1 MIMINTLS
9 SRNLFGGSVGPI
21 RKQLPSGQFQNVYE
35 GVKVRAQPLPLRVP
49 TSPQQQAIQQQTQ
62 VNHVQVPIVIQNSSQ
77 STQSNSTS
85 PTPQA
90 ESPILTNLLHKN
102 SSSNPPKID
111 ASNATLETEVCSLDS
126 HFSIPKSSPTF
137 YNKDLTKMHELI
149 NHIKPNI

>member
-1 MIMINTLS
+1 M
-9 SRNLFGGSVGPI
+9 GPI
-21 RKQLPSGQFQNVYE
+21 RKQLPSGQFQNVYD

-49 TSPQQQAIQQQTQ
+49 TSPQQQTIQQQTQ
-62 VNHVQVPIVIQNSSQ
+62 VNDIHIPTIQSSPQ
-77 STQSNSTS
+77 SIITPPTS
-85 PTPQA
+85 PAP
-90 ESPILTNLLHKN
+90 EPNSPILTNLLHKN

-126 HFSIPKSSPTF
+126 HFSIPKTSPT